1 MNKLLYPKLA
11 WQNLRKNGKFYFPYL
26 LTIIGT
32 AAAFYIMMALGD
44 AQDLPGQTRYV
55 YLVEFVVL
63 GSGVIGVFAVIF
75 LFYTNSFLMK
85 RRTRE
90 LGLYHIL
97 GMGKRHIAKM
107 LFFETLYIAL
117 IGILGG
123 IACGLLFQKLA
134 TLLLCKLVHFDVYF
148 GFSISWEGIQTTCL
162 LFGGILLACL
172 IWNLLRIRMQKSI
185 ELLHADAIGERE
197 PRTKWLLTLIGVAT
211 LGAGYYLAVTIDN
224 AMDALVF
231 YFVAVF
237 LVIIG
242 TYCLFTAVSITVLK
256 LLRNN
261 KRFYYRTKHFIGIS
275 GMLYRMKRSAV
286 GLANICILSTM
297 VLVMV
302 SGTLAMYLGTEDA
315 IEERYP
321 YDLRATVQYD
331 PTDAKP
337 FQSEKMRTL
346 ILQSLEKRGYKVT
359 DMAESL
365 IFFMTVCRK
374 DGIYYLENVSGGE
387 YVDLVFLPA
396 ECYTQQT
403 GMDVTLE
410 KGEALV
416 YDEQGMAVPE
426 QVEIH
431 FKTAE
436 NPNGD
441 ITKFQV
447 QGQLQQRPEFGTG
460 TISPTDAYCLVVAEE
475 QVLAELYQKQR
486 EALDWTG
493 NDLRYLLNLNLDGTK
508 EEKMACADWLS
519 NTDSLYSG
527 SFEDVTGNWD
537 AYWVDSRDRAELES
551 YSMNGGFFFLG
562 MFLGLLFI
570 VATVLIIY
578 YKQISEGY
586 EDAARY
592 QIMQQ
597 VGLSRM
603 QIKRAVSSQILVVF
617 FLPLLVAAI
626 HVAFDFKLI
635 VLLLTLFSLKN
646 SALTFW
652 CTVGTLLL
660 FICIYSVVYGLT
672 ARAYYRIVSHKE

>member
-44 AQDLPGQTRYV
+44 AQGLPQQTRYV

-63 GSGVIGVFAVIF
+63 GSGVIGLFAVIF

-107 LFFETLYIAL
+107 LFFETLYIAFL
-117 IGILGG
+117 GILGG
-123 IACGLLFQKLA
+123 IACGVLFQKLV

-148 GFSISWEGIQTTCL
+148 GFSISWKGIRTTCL

-172 IWNLLRIRMQKSI
+172 VWNLLRIRMQRSI
-185 ELLHADAIGERE
+185 ELLHTDAIGERE
-197 PRTKWLLTLIGVAT
+197 PKTKWLLTLIGVAT

-224 AMDALVF
+224 AMDALAF
-231 YFVAVF
+231 YFVVVF

-275 GMLYRMKRSAV
+275 DMLYRMKRNAV

-315 IEERYP
+315 IEENYP
-321 YDLRATVQYD
+321 YDLQATVQYD
-331 PTDAKP
+331 PTDPKP
-337 FQSEKMRTL
+337 FQPEKMRAL
-346 ILQSLEKRGYKVT
+346 ILQALEKGGYSVT
-359 DMAESL
+359 DMAENLMFS
-365 IFFMTVCRK
+365 MTVCRK
-374 DGIYYLENVSGGE
+374 EGVYYLENVSGGE
-387 YVDLVFLPA
+387 YMDLVFFPA
-396 ECYTQQT
+396 ASYEKWT
-403 GMDVTLE
+403 GETLQLNQKE
-410 KGEALV
+410 VML
-416 YDEQGMAVPE
+416 YDEQGVALSDKM
-426 QVEIH
+426 EIC
-431 FKTAE
+431 FQTSE
-436 NPNGD
+436 NPDGE
-441 ITKFQV
+441 ITEFQIR
-447 QGQLQQRPEFGTG
+447 GRLQQRPSFSTS
-460 TISPTDAYCLVVAEE
+460 TISAADTCYLVVADE
-475 QVLAELYQKQR
+475 QVLKELYQKHRQ
-486 EALDWTG
+486 AAGYPG
-493 NDLRYLLNLNLDGTK
+493 NDLRYLLYLNLDGTK
-508 EEKMACADWLS
+508 EEKMVCADWIS
-519 NTDSLYSG
+519 NVDSLYSG
-527 SFEDVTGNWD
+527 DFEDATGNWD
-537 AYWVDSRDRAELES
+537 AYWVDSRDRAELER

-562 MFLGLLFI
+562 MFLGILFI

-597 VGLSRM
+597 VGLNRT
-603 QIKRAVSSQILVVF
+603 QIKQTVSSQLLVVF
-617 FLPLLVAAI
+617 FLPLLAAVI

-635 VLLLTLFSLKN
+635 VLLLTLFSIKN
-646 SALTFW
+646 TELTFW
-652 CTVGTLLL
+652 CTAVSVLL
-660 FICIYSVVYGLT
+660 FICIYSVVYGAT
-672 ARAYYRIVSHKE
+672 ARAYYRIVSKRQ